1 MKTQLKNAQYSQ
13 QYFYVAFADGMW
25 LLVIFFSFFFWCK
38 KTRKIPF
45 LLIHFF
51 SSFQLKVQILEFV
64 ILAFRQAKYLWMD
77 LFSHR
82 LNQIQRTSL
91 VRYNQNLET
100 CGYLHVHYYWPD
112 LKRVI
117 KILLKNGEIFV
128 TYYSIL
134 IHDVLKFQLFLQFIH
149 FIEKL

>member
-1 MKTQLKNAQYSQ
+1 MLNIHSNIFMWHLLMACGCWL
-13 QYFYVAFADGMW
+13 FYQ
-25 LLVIFFSFFFWCK
+25 FFFVQK
-38 KTRKIPF
+38 KPQKNTIF
-45 LLIHFF
+45 AHSFF

-128 TYYSIL
+128 THYSIL
-134 IHDVLKFQLFLQFIH
+134 IHDVLKFQLFLYFFI
-149 FIEKL
+149 

>member
-25 LLVIFFSFFFWCK
+25 LLVIFFSFFFVQK
-38 KTRKIPF
+38 NQKNTIF
-45 LLIHFF
+45 AHSFFF

-128 TYYSIL
+128 AYYSIL
-134 IHDVLKFQLFLQFIH
+134 IHDVLKFKLSLQFIH
-149 FIEKL
+149 LIEKL

>member
-25 LLVIFFSFFFWCK
+25 LLVILSVFFCAK
-38 KTRKIPF
+38 KPQKNTIF
-45 LLIHFF
+45 AHSFF

-117 KILLKNGEIFV
+117 KITLKKLRNICEISMWWV
-128 TYYSIL
+128 KL
-134 IHDVLKFQLFLQFIH
+134 IFFSTQY
-149 FIEKL
+149 

>member
-25 LLVIFFSFFFWCK
+25 LLVIFSGFFLCAKNPEKYHFCSFIFF
-38 KTRKIPF
+38 
-45 LLIHFF
+45 
-51 SSFQLKVQILEFV
+51 SFQLKVQILEFV

-149 FIEKL
+149 LIEKL

>member
-25 LLVIFFSFFFWCK
+25 LLVIFFSFFLCK

-117 KILLKNGEIFV
+117 KILLKNGQIFV

-134 IHDVLKFQLFLQFIH
+134 MHDVLKFQLFLQFIH
-149 FIEKL
+149 LIEKL

>member
-1 MKTQLKNAQYSQ
+1 MLNIHSNI
-13 QYFYVAFADGMW
+13 FMW
-25 LLVIFFSFFFWCK
+25 HLLMACGCWLFFSVFFVQKNQKNTIFA
-38 KTRKIPF
+38 
-45 LLIHFF
+45 HSFF

-91 VRYNQNLET
+91 GRYNQNLET

-128 TYYSIL
+128 THYSIL

-149 FIEKL
+149 LIEKL

>member
-1 MKTQLKNAQYSQ
+1 MLNIHSNIFMWHLLMACGCWL
-13 QYFYVAFADGMW
+13 FYQ
-25 LLVIFFSFFFWCK
+25 FFFVQK
-38 KTRKIPF
+38 KPQKNTIF
-45 LLIHFF
+45 DHSFF

-128 TYYSIL
+128 THYSIL
-134 IHDVLKFQLFLQFIH
+134 IHDVLKFQLFLYFFI
-149 FIEKL
+149 

>member
-1 MKTQLKNAQYSQ
+1 MLNIHSNI
-13 QYFYVAFADGMW
+13 FMW
-25 LLVIFFSFFFWCK
+25 HLLMACGCWLFFSVFFCAK
-38 KTRKIPF
+38 KPEKYHFCSFI
-45 LLIHFF
+45 FF

-64 ILAFRQAKYLWMD
+64 ILAFRQAKYLQMD

-134 IHDVLKFQLFLQFIH
+134 IHDVLKFQLSLQFIH
-149 FIEKL
+149 LIEKL

>member
-25 LLVIFFSFFFWCK
+25 LLVIFFSFFCAK
-38 KTRKIPF
+38 KPEKYHFCSFI
-45 LLIHFF
+45 FF

-149 FIEKL
+149 LIEKL